1 MATNSIRGFKSKIS
15 GTGSN
20 PDAGEEVIIT
30 GRREPLRRLASVHQP
45 TGGERLLNSLE
56 GSVPDGRNEDVL
68 DLTALWA
75 PRARRNSRRKKTVA
89 G

>member
-1 MATNSIRGFKSKIS
+1 MATNSITGFNNKAGELLSD
-15 GTGSN
+15 
-20 PDAGEEVIIT
+20 PDAGQEVIIT
-30 GRREPLRRLASVHQP
+30 GRREPRRRVASVHQP
-45 TGGERLLNSLE
+45 TGGEGLLNSLE

-75 PRARRNSRRKKTVA
+75 PRARRNSRRKKTAA